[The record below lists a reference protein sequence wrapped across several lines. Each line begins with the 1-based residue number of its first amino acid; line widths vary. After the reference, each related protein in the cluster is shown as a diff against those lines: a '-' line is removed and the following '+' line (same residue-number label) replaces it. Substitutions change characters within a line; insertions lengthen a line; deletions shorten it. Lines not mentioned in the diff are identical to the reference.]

1 MRTDRSELSARLTS
15 EYAMTLL
22 TRVGPHG
29 AGHLQPAERVFAVQ
43 RSGALG
49 VGLFLL
55 AFGLV
60 GLTRGVPLLSTQG
73 AEVLGLSSNGFL
85 SALSVVVAAVL
96 VGAAVRGPRIAST
109 VMIVLGGLF
118 LASALANLAVLRTDL
133 NVLAFGVRNV
143 VFSLGVGLLLLVLG
157 CYGRVTG
164 NLPADSPY
172 AHPRP
177 STVELPDAP
186 STPEEVAAEELM
198 REAEIAVVEHRATG
212 EQRRRVQAMARVR
225 SRADRRRV
233 WMGSDGLEDLS

>member
-1 MRTDRSELSARLTS
+1 
-15 EYAMTLL
+15 MTLL

-43 RSGALG
+43 RSGAVG

-55 AFGLV
+55 AFGLL
-60 GLTRGVPLLSTQG
+60 GLTRGVPFLATQG
-73 AEVLGLSSNGFL
+73 VEILGLSSNGFL

-96 VGAAVRGPRIAST
+96 LGAAARGPRIAST

-133 NVLAFGVRNV
+133 NVLAFEMSNV

-157 CYGRVTG
+157 SYGRISG

-172 AHPRP
+172 AHPHP
-177 STVELPDAP
+177 STRELPDVP
-186 STPEEVAAEELM
+186 STPEEVAAEESM
-198 REAEIAVVEHRATG
+198 REAEVAVVEHRATD
-212 EQRRRVQAMARVR
+212 EQRRRVQAMARVD
-225 SRADRRRV
+225 SRADRRSV
-233 WMGSDGLEDLS
+233 WMGFDRPADRS